1 MIDMKMNQ
9 PSRLMSFLRNAAVF
23 FLSSGIG
30 LIFTI
35 ALVALADLRGWCCV
49 NSEIFQE
56 GGVIGIFMLFGLVVF
71 HILRR
76 RWTFF
81 SDSHS
86 PGSGWLAHLSYICS
100 ALGAWPPHW
109 VFISE
114 KWIVAAGLI
123 CAVLGTMVGAAA
135 VIARLSGRMVP
146 HFGLSIVGILVG
158 ALWTHRYLFSSV
170 LG

>member
-1 MIDMKMNQ
+1 MKVNR
-9 PSRLMSFLRNAAVF
+9 PSRLAPFLRKVAVF
-23 FLSSGIG
+23 FLNSGIG

-56 GGVIGIFMLFGLVVF
+56 GGVIGIFMLFGLVAF

-76 RWTFF
+76 RWAFF

-86 PGSGWLAHLSYICS
+86 PEFGWLAHLSYVSS

-114 KWIVAAGLI
+114 GWIVTAGLI
-123 CAVLGTMVGAAA
+123 CAVLGTLVGAVA
-135 VIARLSGRMVP
+135 VIARLRGRIVP
-146 HFGLSIVGILVG
+146 HIGLSIIGILVG

-170 LG
+170 LA

>member
-1 MIDMKMNQ
+1 MIDTKMNQ
-9 PSRLMSFLRNAAVF
+9 PSRLTSFLRNVAVF

-56 GGVIGIFMLFGLVVF
+56 GGVIGIFMLFGLVAF

-76 RWTFF
+76 RWAFF
-81 SDSHS
+81 SESHS
-86 PGSGWLAHLSYICS
+86 PEFGWLAHLSYICS

-114 KWIVAAGLI
+114 RWIVAAGLI
-123 CAVLGTMVGAAA
+123 CAVLGTVLGAVA
-135 VIARLSGRMVP
+135 VVARLTGRMVP
-146 HFGLSIVGILVG
+146 HIGLSIIGILVG

-170 LG
+170 LA